1 MSYATVDNLLAVIP
15 QDTLIALTDDNDTG
29 EFDQALVEA
38 VLEAAS
44 TTIDGH
50 LVAAG
55 MPVDRENPQQ
65 ELRAI
70 CLSLAGYQLHLRR
83 DNISEAWAKQYEIA
97 LRRLDKIAPAAGN
110 DSAASNHAG
119 GASETLKVKAAPA
132 IFSHGEMEKY

>member
-29 EFDQALVEA
+29 ELNQALVEE

-44 TTIDGH
+44 ITIDGY
-50 LVAAG
+50 LTAAG
-55 MPVDRENPQQ
+55 MPVDRENPLQ

-83 DNISEAWAKQYEIA
+83 DNISEAWTKQYDIA
-97 LRRLDKIAPAAGN
+97 LRRLDKIAPAMG
-110 DSAASNHAG
+110 SASTSSLPADG
-119 GASETLKVKAAPA
+119 PGETLRVKAAPA
-132 IFSHGEMEKY
+132 IFNHAEMEKF